1 MCFLVSFEKDGAPV
15 ADGELTWEV
24 TKDSW
29 KPKTS
34 GVARVSDGRAVIG
47 GHELDEPGFLQCRV
61 KFVTPQGHELRA
73 MAGAGVDKLLIGP
86 SMPEPKDFMSY
97 WKRELKKQAKIPMNI
112 RLTPAPST
120 DPGIAVFD
128 VQADCEPG
136 SFSAYLAYPKDAKPG
151 TLPAMVTLNG
161 AGVKSSRAWWA
172 VSWAKDGLCVLDF
185 NVHGLPNGE
194 PDSYYADLENGPMFE
209 YFLFGRDDRDSMFFH
224 EMVMRLIRAIDVI
237 TAQPQWDGKT
247 VMVHGCS
254 QGGAQAVMAGCL
266 DPRVDLVCAEIPA
279 MCDHTGMAA
288 DRASGWPLLV
298 ECDGEGVPDA
308 RQLKAARYYDV
319 VNFARHVTVPTYVTA
334 GIIDS
339 LCPPT
344 TVYAMYNQLK
354 GEKHMLEPSYYGAYP
369 DLAGRGFLA
378 AGRPRVR
385 PARAGCRAIVPDRT
399 ILFFERPLPLTGSGR
414 RIGRRGERCR
424 PWPNLRR
431 GRERSGVPGAA
442 DGEDL
447 RVWFCPGML
456 TGAVRASVCD
466 LCGKVRNPA
475 AGTMV
480 SARRDADG
488 SD

>member
-1 MCFLVSFEKDGAPV
+1 MRFLVSFEKDGAPV

-47 GHELDEPGFLQCRV
+47 GHKLDEPGFLQCRV

-194 PDSYYADLENGPMFE
+194 SDSYYADLENGPMFE

-298 ECDGEGVPDA
+298 ECDGEGAPTPSAESRALLRRGQLRAPCDRAYLCDGGDHRFALPTDHRICDVQSAQGREAYA
-308 RQLKAARYYDV
+308 RA
-319 VNFARHVTVPTYVTA
+319 
-334 GIIDS
+334 
-339 LCPPT
+339 
-344 TVYAMYNQLK
+344 
-354 GEKHMLEPSYYGAYP
+354 SYYGAYP

-385 PARAGCRAIVPDRT
+385 PARARYRAIASGSYDSVSLNGRFLSREAAVALVAGASAVGLGR
-399 ILFFERPLPLTGSGR
+399 IFGAAGSGPVCPVR
-414 RIGRRGERCR
+414 RMARIYVYGF
-424 PWPNLRR
+424 
-431 GRERSGVPGAA
+431 VP
-442 DGEDL
+442 
-447 RVWFCPGML
+447 
-456 TGAVRASVCD
+456 VC
-466 LCGKVRNPA
+466 
-475 AGTMV
+475 
-480 SARRDADG
+480 
-488 SD
+488 

>member
-1 MCFLVSFEKDGAPV
+1 MRRNLLLTAMLAVFAVAAASAQRQVNEADGYRLLVAPDRADGSYGRGDEVRFLVSFEKDGAPV

-47 GHELDEPGFLQCRV
+47 GHKLDEPGFLQCRV

-86 SMPEPKDFMSY
+86 SMSEPKDFMSY

-194 PDSYYADLENGPMFE
+194 SDSYYADLENGPMFE

-298 ECDGEGVPDA
+298 ECDGEGAPDA

-354 GEKHMLEPSYYGAYP
+354 GEKHMLEHPTTGHILTSQGEDFSRQA
-369 DLAGRGFLA
+369 
-378 AGRPRVR
+378 VR
-385 PARAGCRAIVPDRT
+385 EFVR
-399 ILFFERPLPLTGSGR
+399 
-414 RIGRRGERCR
+414 
-424 PWPNLRR
+424 
-431 GRERSGVPGAA
+431 RER
-442 DGEDL
+442 D
-447 RVWFCPGML
+447 
-456 TGAVRASVCD
+456 TGR
-466 LCGKVRNPA
+466 
-475 AGTMV
+475 
-480 SARRDADG
+480 
-488 SD
+488 